1 MTYQPLPAW
10 LETNLV
16 SKNLSQ
22 VDQDLEAYTG
32 FFQDYAT
39 SVYNDQTANNVDRR
53 VMAIGGDQEM
63 HWASM
68 VQNPTPGW
76 ESNISLLLALNRMF
90 FDYRD
95 FTNILTNA
103 TLPYKYTMEALNDR
117 SKNYTFVN
125 DNWLYE
131 VEQFGL
137 THSECTSYSDTQ
149 YSAMDVQDVLA
160 GTNAGTFDLVSLRV
174 EWLVGITTKLVDAYV
189 NMLAVGGMMVLS
201 NTGAYS
207 ALYRS
212 RAKLHIHSM
221 TKINRALKKD
231 NLRVYHI
238 PVDQGYTVCK
248 RIS

>member
-16 SKNLSQ
+16 SKDLSQ

-39 SVYNDQTANNVDRR
+39 SVYNDHTSHNVDRR
-53 VMAIGGDQEM
+53 VIAIGGDQEM
-63 HWASM
+63 HWSSM
-68 VQNPTPGW
+68 VQNPVAGW

-90 FDYRD
+90 FDYKD
-95 FTNILTNA
+95 STNILTNA
-103 TLPYKYTMEALNDR
+103 TLPYKYTMDALEGG
-117 SKNYTFVN
+117 STNYTFVN
-125 DNWLYE
+125 DTWLYE
-131 VEQFGL
+131 MEQFGL
-137 THSECTSYSDTQ
+137 THPDYASYTDTQ

-189 NMLAVGGMMVLS
+189 NMLAVDGIMVLS

-238 PVDQGYTVCK
+238 PVDQGYTICK